1 MTAQDFRI
9 AHDRVA
15 GKPLDETAWIAI
27 EDIYNGLT
35 LPYESDER
43 FKTLNE
49 GQKAVYVLHWV
60 QSEIRNGGFEQLYFN
75 VTGRFAA
82 LAPAAARS
90 VGAEGYAR
98 VFARANGLLV
108 AGGDVPEQ
116 HELRRKAL
124 QDLLAERRDEL
135 EAIED
140 DFFALLSETDIY
152 DLLGRYVLK
161 HPQDFFVD

>member
-1 MTAQDFRI
+1 
-9 AHDRVA
+9 
-15 GKPLDETAWIAI
+15 
-27 EDIYNGLT
+27 
-35 LPYESDER
+35 
-43 FKTLNE
+43 
-49 GQKAVYVLHWV
+49 
-60 QSEIRNGGFEQLYFN
+60 
-75 VTGRFAA
+75 
-82 LAPAAARS
+82 
-90 VGAEGYAR
+90 
-98 VFARANGLLV
+98 LV

-124 QDLLAERRDEL
+124 RDLLAERRDEL